1 MFFINWKRQPE
12 SNYFFFFFCQFWA
25 VRGCGG
31 VVFLCKSI
39 VLLNKSFSLC
49 KPWFSNSLVLFDQS
63 TVLLPR
69 SCGGARPSHGRGGG
83 APTPGGPRAVHS
95 HALAW
100 CHRRRMAMAKDY
112 PWIIHGI
119 STDNPWF
126 GLSRE
131 YPWIIHGLSMACPW
145 TIHGCSLD
153 NPWIIHG
160 LSTDSPAG
168 VGPRVHFIFC
178 RVSLANHFFSLQHFL
193 NQ

>member
-12 SNYFFFFFCQFWA
+12 STYFFFFFFQFWA
-25 VRGCGG
+25 VRGCRR

-160 LSTDSPAG
+160 LYYRLSGGCRSK
-168 VGPRVHFIFC
+168 GP
-178 RVSLANHFFSLQHFL
+178 FFFVEFPWQTTFFL
-193 NQ
+193 IATFS